1 MATLQKD
8 RIIREQ
14 LSDFS
19 TLVPDDEL
27 SPVLRF
33 IFMYGT
39 GGLGNAKIKEESF
52 GQQDST
58 LYPVK

>member
-1 MATLQKD
+1 MVTLQKD
-8 RIIREQ
+8 RVIREQ

-33 IFMYGT
+33 LLLACLAPEAYQRP
-39 GGLGNAKIKEESF
+39 ESRK
-52 GQQDST
+52 S
-58 LYPVK
+58 LSASESRLSI